1 MHAWLD
7 AAERAIRLNEL
18 PAVEE
23 FQRESSV
30 LRHIVE
36 RPPGG
41 RHLPPAEHPKDVI
54 DVAERAII
62 NQLDMLRQLAANR
75 QSPEWTW
82 LPDTIAL
89 YDRHELHLWPAS
101 RPTVLQLAP
110 TVIKEV
116 DLHKQDGRY
125 PQRRQKARAL
135 VAQIKEIRRRTGHVV
150 RGNLRLVER
159 RQRPATGS
167 GLLCAHVPETSRG
180 SPALDDGQHGSL
192 QVKREHLALIPYQA
206 GNGARSHARATS
218 ATSAARL
225 GDRAGR
231 R

>member
-1 MHAWLD
+1 MVATC
-7 AAERAIRLNEL
+7 
-18 PAVEE
+18 
-23 FQRESSV
+23 
-30 LRHIVE
+30 
-36 RPPGG
+36 
-41 RHLPPAEHPKDVI
+41 PPAEHPKDVI

-82 LPDTIAL
+82 LPDTNAL

-125 PQRRQKARAL
+125 PQRQQKARAL

-159 RQRPATGS
+159 HRFDN
-167 GLLCAHVPETSRG
+167 V
-180 SPALDDGQHGSL
+180 
-192 QVKREHLALIPYQA
+192 A
-206 GNGARSHARATS
+206 G
-218 ATSAARL
+218 
-225 GDRAGR
+225 
-231 R
+231 